1 MRKEG
6 RVRGREN
13 EEGLRVGMGGGV
25 GLKVEKGIRVKP
37 EKGMG
42 GENEGRVKA
51 GEREKGEKR
60 GRARCGEKGEWLTL
74 GKRWKG

>member
-1 MRKEG
+1 M
-6 RVRGREN
+6 
-13 EEGLRVGMGGGV
+13 
-25 GLKVEKGIRVKP
+25 LKVEKGIRVKP